1 MKHGRRFGRGNHVRL
16 QEGFHIKFEGRAW
29 ESKLKALEHI
39 RVQHT
44 QRANS
49 LVTIQCLLEIVGRVQ
64 STSR

>member
-1 MKHGRRFGRGNHVRL
+1 MRL

-49 LVTIQCLLEIVGRVQ
+49 LVTIQCLLEIVGRANPRADELGVR
-64 STSR
+64 STM